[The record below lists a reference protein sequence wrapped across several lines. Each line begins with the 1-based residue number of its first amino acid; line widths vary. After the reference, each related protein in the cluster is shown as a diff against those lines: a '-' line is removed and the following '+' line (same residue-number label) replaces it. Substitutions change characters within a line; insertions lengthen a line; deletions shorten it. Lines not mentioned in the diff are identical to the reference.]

1 MKKNVFYSVMAVFM
15 MLFVVSCSQD
25 EIVSVNQSGDGIV
38 RLSVNVSGATPT
50 TRANVKVEGYTMRC
64 IMEILDADNQRIGK
78 QLVEEV
84 ADDGTA
90 SFEYN
95 VADYEGATTYLFWA
109 DYLDGDN
116 KSLYSTDNLQ
126 AVGYRLNKNVNL
138 FNNAAADAFCA
149 VTEAGASGSTINVT
163 LKRPFTR
170 IAVRTS
176 DVEALG
182 LEGYT
187 TITPSINGANAYNIL
202 TEKAT
207 GAKTLSLNTGE
218 TLTAATGE
226 LYFFCYVLTSEDIVK
241 PTTLK
246 FTNSE
251 SEEKSISLTADKM
264 KAMGPNVSVSLTPD
278 KEDPSEPTDETV
290 NVDITIDN
298 EFSGE
303 GGTDTPG
310 TGDDEETPSASFAV
324 GDYINAAGE
333 KVTSESEAVAVVFY
347 VGTGSGDT
355 PAAYGETYAN
365 KKIAAYAVALTN
377 GTRGTFGNEDKTTAF
392 PTLTGDA
399 DFTSWTGF
407 TKTAALEKMIGDFA
421 SVAFANYDKW
431 VSENQLTGSNLSPW
445 YIPSYKQLQTV
456 CDLTFGDKA
465 DADFADKLKDTFK
478 TGESNWFYIS
488 STIRDDG
495 KFAAATI
502 NESKGTCTT
511 GGADPQPTT
520 STCIRTVVTIFE

>member
-1 MKKNVFYSVMAVFM
+1 MKKNVFYSVMAMFM
-15 MLFVVSCSQD
+15 MLFVASCSQD
-25 EIVSVNQSGDGIV
+25 EVMSVNQPDDGMV
-38 RLSVNVSGATPT
+38 RLSVNVSGATPN
-50 TRANVKVEGYTMRC
+50 TRANVKVDGYTMRC
-64 IMEILDADNQRIGK
+64 IMEILDADNQRIGE
-78 QLVEEV
+78 QLIEEV
-84 ADDGTA
+84 ADDGTT

-116 KSLYSTDNLQ
+116 KSFYSTDNLQ

-149 VTEAGASGSTINVT
+149 VTEAGASGNTVNVT

-176 DVEALG
+176 DVKALG

-226 LYFFCYVLTSEDIVK
+226 LYFFCYVLTSEDIAK

-251 SEEKSISLTADKM
+251 SEEKSISLTADEV
-264 KAMGPNVSVSLTPD
+264 KAMAPNVSVSLTPD
-278 KEDPSEPTDETV
+278 KEDPSGPTDETV
-290 NVDITIDN
+290 NVDVTIDN

-303 GGTDTPG
+303 GGTDTPS
-310 TGDDEETPSASFAV
+310 TGDDEETPSASLAV
-324 GDYINAAGE
+324 GDFINANGE
-333 KVTSESEAVAVVFY
+333 KVTSASDAVAVVFY
-347 VGTGSGDT
+347 VGIGSGDT
-355 PAAYGETYAN
+355 PTAYGETYAN
-365 KKIAAYAVALTN
+365 KTIVGYAVALTN
-377 GTRGTFGNEDKTTAF
+377 GTRGAFGNGDGSTTF

-399 DFTSWTGF
+399 DFSSWTGF
-407 TKTAALEKMIGDFA
+407 TKTAVLEEMIGDFA

-431 VSENQLTGSNLSPW
+431 VSENQLTGSNLSSW
-445 YIPSYKQLQTV
+445 YIPSFKQLQTF
-456 CDLTFGDKA
+456 CNLTFGENA
-465 DADFADKLKDTFK
+465 DAAFAAKLKDTFE

-488 STIRDDG
+488 STIREDG

-502 NESKGTCTT
+502 NQNAGTCTT
-511 GGADPQPTT
+511 GGAEPLPGT